1 MDMKTIRNNIFC
13 LAILTLFTACVPT
26 MKYTWTR
33 ENLEPQQFD
42 KILVLSI
49 GKNANA
55 REIFENTIVKALADE
70 GIVGENSLS
79 LFPPLIDVSKLS
91 ENAIESK
98 IKASDYD
105 AVIVSSLI
113 DIQSKDV
120 YVSESAYYPYPYRYP
135 RHIYYGYSYAYQ
147 PGYYRQEKS
156 FVIES
161 RLFDAAAGSPKEGVL
176 WSGQSEITDPRSY
189 ESGAE
194 QHAYSMVKTLLKAG
208 VLQK

>member
-1 MDMKTIRNNIFC
+1 MKTVKIV
-13 LAILTLFTACVPT
+13 LSTVLFAFLFSACVPT

-33 ENLEPQQFD
+33 ENLEPQKFE

-49 GKNANA
+49 GKNAEA

-70 GIVGENSLS
+70 QIVAENSLK
-79 LFPPLIDVSKLS
+79 LFPPEIDVSKLS

-113 DIQSKDV
+113 DIQSRDV
-120 YVSESAYYPYPYRYP
+120 YVPGAHYHPYGYP
-135 RHIYYGYSYAYQ
+135 RHIYYGYSHAYRS
-147 PGYYRQEKS
+147 GYYRMEKS

-161 RLFDAAAGSPKEGVL
+161 RLFDTSSLSPKEGVL

-189 ESGAE
+189 ESTAE
-194 QHAYSMVKTLLKAG
+194 QHAYSMVKTLLKSG
-208 VLQK
+208 VLIK